1 MPGSST
7 TAVDDMDSNEET
19 RKKIQQDIQ
28 AIEAKVSRIEDNVGL
43 LTNIFEEILKEFE
56 KIKKDIAD
64 QNKKNKN

>member
-1 MPGSST
+1 
-7 TAVDDMDSNEET
+7 MDSNEET